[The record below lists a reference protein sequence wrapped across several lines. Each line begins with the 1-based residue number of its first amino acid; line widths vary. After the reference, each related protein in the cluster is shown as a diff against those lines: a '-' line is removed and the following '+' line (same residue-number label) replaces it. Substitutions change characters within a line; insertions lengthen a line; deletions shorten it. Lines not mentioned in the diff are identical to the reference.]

1 MARAGAIHEQRTWRR
16 ALRSRGRGLVI
27 GMSLLTAGAWL
38 TACNLA
44 PVSPPATPRVPSSP
58 VALARVTPAPNV
70 PGNPDA
76 GRVLFTDSSVF
87 APSGCGSCHT
97 LPGITSGEFPFA
109 PNLNNVALRPTLA
122 GDQVANTPQNLKQWI
137 QDPQSV
143 KPDAKMPKPNVT
155 AQQAEDLAA
164 FLYAYPYN
172 AAGR

>member
-1 MARAGAIHEQRTWRR
+1 
-16 ALRSRGRGLVI
+16 
-27 GMSLLTAGAWL
+27 
-38 TACNLA
+38 
-44 PVSPPATPRVPSSP
+44 
-58 VALARVTPAPNV
+58 VTPAPNV

-76 GRVLFTDSSVF
+76 GRMLFTDSSVYP
-87 APSGCGSCHT
+87 PSGCGSCHT

-122 GDQVANTPQNLKQWI
+122 GDQVANTPQNLRQWI